1 MMLSKPFVSLIATIA
16 AASTVAAAATPVA
29 RGDYWPPPT
38 VPSVSQC
45 NTGTVQ
51 CCNTMASAAD
61 PLVGSLG
68 GLLGLVPNL
77 ALPVGLSCTSI
88 GLLNSNQCNNSP
100 VCCSNVYQRLHLSCL
115 FQFRLANASP
125 AHRGSHRHWLQPDQH
140 RFVTR

>member
-29 RGDYWPPPT
+29 RGLWPPPT

-51 CCNTMASAAD
+51 CCNTMTSAAN

-68 GLLGLVPNL
+68 GLVGLVGNL
-77 ALPVGLSCTSI
+77 ALPVGLTCTSI
-88 GLLNSNQCNNSP
+88 GLLDSNQCNNSP
-100 VCCSNVYQRLHLSCL
+100 VCCSNVQQQGLIAIGC
-115 FQFRLANASP
+115 SP
-125 AHRGSHRHWLQPDQH
+125 INLGL
-140 RFVTR
+140 